1 MTTPRLFQPIN
12 VGTTKLQHRLV
23 LAPLTRFRSTK
34 THVPVLPLVKEYYSQ
49 RSSTPGSLLITEAT
63 FIAAKAG
70 GYHNVPGIWN
80 DEQINA
86 WKEVTDQVHAN
97 GSFIFVQLWALGRA
111 ADPDILSSEGHPFVA
126 PSPIAIASKP
136 TPLPRELTIDEIQ
149 EYTSLYVKAA
159 KNAVEKAGFDGVEIH
174 GANGYIVDQFLQERS
189 NQRSDQYGGSIQARS
204 KFGLDVVDAVVE
216 AIGAER
222 TAIRLSPWSTFQD
235 MGSDDPI
242 PQFSYFVSTLKAR
255 HPHMAYLHLVE
266 PRIMGSTDCVAAEHE
281 SNDFI
286 RVIWGP
292 APLIVAG
299 GYTRESAIEIAEAHE
314 GELVAFGRYYI
325 SNASTLTP
333 DLPRRVIKDI
343 PFTPY
348 DRKTFYAPV
357 GDEDGTEHGYID
369 HHFYDS
375 HAHL

>member
-204 KFGLDVVDAVVE
+204 KFGLDVVDAVVD

-222 TAIRLSPWSTFQD
+222 TAIRLSPWSTFQGKIHPSSHTTAEAVAD

-299 GYTRESAIEIAEAHE
+299 GYTRESVIEIAEAHE

-325 SNASTLTP
+325 SNASTLTVF
-333 DLPRRVIKDI
+333 L
-343 PFTPY
+343 
-348 DRKTFYAPV
+348 
-357 GDEDGTEHGYID
+357 E
-369 HHFYDS
+369 S
-375 HAHL
+375 N